1 METEKNMLS
10 QRSLGSNIVQS
21 WQSRGMPGEHHSEL
35 EGFYFLLFLQS
46 KREARETNV
55 FPAMSPHKDRKYC

>member
-10 QRSLGSNIVQS
+10 QRSLGSDIIQS
-21 WQSRGMPGEHHSEL
+21 WQSRGVPGEHHSEL
-35 EGFYFLLFLQS
+35 EGVYFLLFLQS
-46 KREARETNV
+46 KREVRETNV